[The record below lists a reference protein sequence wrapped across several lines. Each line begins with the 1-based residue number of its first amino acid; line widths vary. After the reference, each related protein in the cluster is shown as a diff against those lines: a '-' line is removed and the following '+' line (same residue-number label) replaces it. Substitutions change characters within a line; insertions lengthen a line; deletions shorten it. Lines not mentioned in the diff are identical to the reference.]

1 MFNDRFSRI
10 SFLTD
15 KRKANFVDYKPF
27 LWSKQ
32 KKFSRFYNAVISVSH
47 VFVLRLYAWRT
58 ATLETLKQSEAI
70 HVSNWNLNRSVRQ
83 PPCITSCPGNE
94 RSVGCSL
101 LSPYRLSSPS
111 TLKLNISVVYDT
123 AHIEQSTKDLLLYC
137 YSTVKDSW
145 LHPQTPQ
152 TYTQRDGKV
161 FPFRPWGIPQ
171 NHNGFVGH
179 VSMVATT
186 SSS

>member
-1 MFNDRFSRI
+1 MFYDRFSRI

-15 KRKANFVDYKPF
+15 KWKANFVDYKPF
-27 LWSKQ
+27 LWLKQ
-32 KKFSRFYNAVISVSH
+32 KKFSRFYNAVISMSH
-47 VFVLRLYAWRT
+47 VFVLRLYPWRT

-70 HVSNWNLNRSVRQ
+70 RISIWNLNRSVWQ

-94 RSVGCSL
+94 SSVGCSL
-101 LSPYRLSSPS
+101 LSPYPLSSSSS

-123 AHIEQSTKDLLLYC
+123 ARIKQSTNDLLLYC

-161 FPFRPWGIPQ
+161 FPFRPWGIPEITKALLD
-171 NHNGFVGH
+171 
-179 VSMVATT
+179 MYPR
-186 SSS
+186 